1 MPPIFWPPDGSFSIL
16 LVVAAGVFATVTVAA
31 VRLGRFTV
39 DEIECFENESGAV
52 PAKKTAPLFP
62 SIFRHHG

>member
-1 MPPIFWPPDGSFSIL
+1 
-16 LVVAAGVFATVTVAA
+16 VTVAA

-39 DEIECFENESGAV
+39 DEIERFENESGAV